1 MDVGLL
7 AGVGA
12 KEIVASTMG
21 VLYANDESLADDSEA
36 GQGESR
42 YEKPHTL
49 MVGDVAQMHGL
60 APSDGRVEA
69 VATLTAFC
77 FLLFVLLYFPCLAT
91 IAAIKGE
98 TGSWK
103 WALFAAAYTTLTAW
117 VVSAL
122 VFRIG
127 LLFI

>member
-1 MDVGLL
+1 
-7 AGVGA
+7 
-12 KEIVASTMG
+12 
-21 VLYANDESLADDSEA
+21 
-36 GQGESR
+36 
-42 YEKPHTL
+42 

-127 LLFI
+127 LFFI